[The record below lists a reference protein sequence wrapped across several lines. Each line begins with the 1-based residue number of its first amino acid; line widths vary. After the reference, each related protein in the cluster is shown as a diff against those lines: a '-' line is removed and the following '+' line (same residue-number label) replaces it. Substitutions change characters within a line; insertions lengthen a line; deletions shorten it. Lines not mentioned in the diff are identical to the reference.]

1 MKYAKII
8 NSTVDDL
15 FVPQSGFTIENS
27 LHPDVA
33 CLYEAVSDDVGV
45 GWKKH
50 LDGSFSEPLPL
61 SIPVVSV

>member
-1 MKYAKII
+1 MKYAKIV

-33 CLYEAVSDDVGV
+33 CLYEAVSDEVDI

-50 LDGSFSEPLPL
+50 LDGSFTAPLPQ
-61 SIPVVSV
+61 SIPVASI